1 MKFPF
6 GLISAVFLGPLAW
19 FVNLEASFAL
29 APRACQDGAK
39 APLYAASLLALLLTV
54 IAGSISVTR
63 YQQPDRNAIGEPD
76 PMAASR
82 RRLAFAGIGLSA
94 LCLALILA
102 QAIPN
107 VLMGGCE

>member
-29 APRACQDGAK
+29 APRSCQDGAK

-54 IAGSISVTR
+54 IAGSISVIR
-63 YQQPDRNAIGEPD
+63 YQQPDRNAGEPD
-76 PMAASR
+76 PIAASR